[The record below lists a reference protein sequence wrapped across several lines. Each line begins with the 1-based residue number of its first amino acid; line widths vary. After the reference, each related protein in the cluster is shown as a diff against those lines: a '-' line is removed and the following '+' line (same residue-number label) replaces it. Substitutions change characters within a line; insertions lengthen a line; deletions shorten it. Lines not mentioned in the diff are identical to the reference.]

1 MYAKN
6 LPTRGCGNSGKFS
19 NSTKPSTEDSL
30 VDKLEPD
37 PHIYSTVPLRSQA
50 DYFIPLV
57 NTLPTEILICIFKY
71 SHYLWWST
79 PIRKDQADSPAIWD
93 RSIRNIMRL
102 GCPENLSHVCT
113 LWRQIVLSTPAM
125 WSSLNILTL
134 GRSPQTFLDRA
145 SAFVPRAQNQK
156 ISLCLALYHYETTF
170 LPNID
175 ELKDFFRFTSPRPRE
190 LLIDNYS
197 DDTAFFTSLIQ
208 TTISKA
214 TPGILHC
221 LCVTNH
227 CRRTQQGIGIEGT
240 DDWELPTA
248 ESCGV
253 SQQLLDSILRP
264 ITSLRLSNN
273 FFPWSSPAYHGLVKL
288 HLLFTRSKRGRKPH
302 IHVDKLRDMLLAS
315 PALRVLHI
323 NIIVIGKDEIN
334 GLAPVPLN
342 ELEELSLDEMS
353 RDVYDVVLPLL
364 APGTKPLQFT
374 FQMQQEFN
382 APLYCTTVA
391 AFLERTNVTSLYILG
406 RSLFDQ
412 RLSVDE
418 LMTKSPG
425 NIRTLGLEYLQILEA
440 PISEVENYEGLGQ
453 LSRLYMR
460 KCVID
465 VDEFKKLAGLFRL
478 QMLKLHK
485 PEFRGRL
492 KGNDAEARQEIMSI
506 APTVKWVRSTR
517 GMDRWDG

>member
-37 PHIYSTVPLRSQA
+37 LHIYSTVPLRSQA

-71 SHYLWWST
+71 CHYLWWST

-175 ELKDFFRFTSPRPRE
+175 ELKDFFRFTSPRLRE

-248 ESCGV
+248 ESC
-253 SQQLLDSILRP
+253 
-264 ITSLRLSNN
+264 
-273 FFPWSSPAYHGLVKL
+273 AYHGLVKL

-364 APGTKPLQFT
+364 APGTKPLQLT

-440 PISEVENYEGLGQ
+440 PISEDETYEGLRQ
-453 LSRLYMR
+453 LSRLYLR

-465 VDEFKKLAGLFRL
+465 VDELKKLAGLFRL

-492 KGNDAEARQEIMSI
+492 KGNNVGARQEIMSI
-506 APTVKWVRSTR
+506 APTVKWMIKSSSVVLAHI
-517 GMDRWDG
+517 